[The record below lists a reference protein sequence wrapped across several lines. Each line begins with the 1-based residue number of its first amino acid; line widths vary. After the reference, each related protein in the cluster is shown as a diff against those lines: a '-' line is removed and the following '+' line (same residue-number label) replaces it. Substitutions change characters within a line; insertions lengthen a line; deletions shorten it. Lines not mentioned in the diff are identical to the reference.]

1 MKSKYALLLTITV
14 LILSGLS
21 FGVLL
26 QSRGVGASALQQPQR
41 TYTANADFAE
51 GTLVGLEYT
60 TVPNQLQV
68 AVESGVLP
76 FIWVPNSN
84 EGTISKVDTSTGKE
98 LGRYRTAPSNTT
110 PNPSRTTVD
119 LQGNCWVGNRQTA
132 TAVKVGLLESGQCV
146 DRNTNGTIETSR
158 DLNNDGN
165 IQGTELLA
173 WGQDECVLTEVV
185 LIAGQER
192 NYIPGSFAGSYAN
205 DYWNPGP
212 RGIAID
218 ASGNVWVG
226 TYGTKKY
233 YYINGATGQIMR
245 TIDVSSANH
254 TPYGAVID
262 RNGILWSSGYDDN
275 AANADLLRLNPAD
288 NSFLATNLGHQ
299 VYGIGLDRNNH
310 LFVSAYHQ
318 QKLSRVNVL
327 TGQKEWTRDGT
338 GDDYQARG
346 IAVTSDGDV
355 WVANTGS
362 GKVTRW
368 SNDGVK
374 KTAIAVGNSP
384 TGVAVDAAGKV
395 WVVNNGD
402 DYIKR
407 IDPATNT
414 VDLEKHILGTTHY
427 GYSDMTGFV
436 SRTVTT
442 RTGTWTVVYDSQTAN
457 APWGVI
463 SWNSAEPAG
472 TSIRARAR
480 SSANQTTWSEWEQA
494 SKGVSLSAT
503 PAGRYLQIEVTL
515 QISTG
520 DVSPVLYDLT
530 VASGSGGGGACN
542 FAVTP
547 TSQSFAATAGQ
558 GSVNVTTATGCNWTA
573 LSGYSW
579 ITINSGATGT
589 GSGTVGYTVAA
600 NSEAGSRIGSL
611 LVAGQ
616 FVVIAQSGAGMNCSV
631 TPLAI
636 PQTVTGSLVAG
647 DCRSVIDAGAYGDLY
662 SFTASAGQRVAIT
675 LGSTQFDTFLTL
687 ISPDGAIIAINDD
700 NNSSVSTDS
709 RIPPG
714 SDYFVLPLGGTYIV
728 EASSFND
735 NEVGSYTLS
744 LTAPPGGQTCAYAI
758 TPASQAFT
766 AAGGNGSATVTASA
780 GCGWTA
786 GSNVSWITISA
797 GMSGTGN
804 GTVSYAVEANT
815 SLGYRLGK
823 LLIAGQVLS
832 VIQAGTGGNCTITPL
847 VIPQTVNASWA
858 PGDCPSGSGSLTDLY
873 SFSGQAGQQ
882 VAISLTTANT
892 FTSLYLYVPNGLT
905 IFAEG
910 NGNLR
915 IPSGSNFFVLPYT
928 GTYIVEAGAAGAGN
942 YTLSLTVPSVP
953 TCTYAIAPASQ
964 PFAAAGGAGSVNVTT
979 QTGCA
984 WTAASNAAWITI
996 NSGASGNGNGTVN
1009 FTVAANTGAQR
1020 TGTLT
1025 IAGQTFTVTQAG
1037 TGGALTLVDHLTTAG
1052 PISTTS
1058 CSLPPPKANFA
1069 STEARVYHWF
1079 YVLNPQ
1085 VGDLMRWE
1093 FVQPNGTIYNTSS
1106 RTNNFNG
1113 DTCAWAWIDIAGQP
1127 AASLH
1132 GAWQVRAYWN
1142 DALLTTDS
1150 FNILAVNNCPT
1161 VSGINPTSG
1170 AVGSTVTITGANFT
1184 GVTAVRFANNVA
1196 AQFTINSDTQITAT
1210 VPNGAVNGSL
1220 RISKANCADEQTAA
1234 FTVLG
1239 GGGNCVSP
1247 PAGLLAWWPGDGNA
1261 NDIKGTNNGTPQN
1274 GATFADGK
1282 VGPAFSFD
1290 GASATVATS
1299 NTALNAAYAALTIDA
1314 WVYPLSHGQRDGYG
1328 RTVIS
1333 KTEGDGFSLLIND
1346 GFIQPVLRLTPSG
1359 ELRPVF
1365 NQMAE
1370 WKLPLN
1376 AWSHITV
1383 TWDGA
1388 LLKAYLNGQPLG
1400 SGSPATGTIRNT
1412 ANANT
1417 CLMIGNE
1424 PTQPCN
1430 VESGYGFHGRLDEI
1444 EVFDRALSAAEIQ
1457 AIFNADSAGKCK
1469 TTTSCT
1475 VKADYQLQ
1483 NTLSSSVGT
1492 PPALTNLGSNTFGMA
1507 TVDGASRTVLQ
1518 FAKDNGVAL
1527 TPTTGVISNQVYTA
1541 VVLFSFNE
1549 VSGYRRILDFKNNAE
1564 DGGLYNRDG
1573 FLVFFSGIAGA
1584 NAVISP
1590 NTFVQVVLTRDS
1602 AKNVVGYVN
1611 GVQQFSFVD
1620 NGDAAV
1626 IDGNNRLIFFRDN
1639 ANNESSAG
1647 SVARIRLYDCALTPG
1662 EVAGLDR
1669 VPGQMPLCTTITGL
1683 NVNRLCNPDAE
1694 LGPGATVKSQVVPIP
1709 GWTTTSNFT
1718 ATRYDATGSLT
1729 VEEGQAIG
1737 GGTNYFYGGDTNASS
1752 TATQLVSVA
1761 DEATGIDAG
1770 QRTAQ
1775 LRAYLG
1781 GFGGDNAGVRA
1792 EFLNAGGTV
1801 LGTALLL
1808 GPRSDDMQLL
1818 STTGQVP
1825 AGTRTIRVTMTSTR
1839 VGGDDNEGYFENLSV
1854 ALTQSGGATCPTLS
1868 GISPSSGA
1876 VGSTVTITGANFTG
1890 ATAVKFASNV
1900 SAAFTVHSDTQ
1911 ITATVPSGAVTGAIT
1926 ISKTGCN
1933 DLQTATFTVTVPPA
1947 CPTVSGINPTSGAV
1961 GGSVMITGANFTG
1974 VTSVKFA
1981 SNVSAAFTINS
1992 DTQITATVPS
2002 GAVTGAITI
2011 SKAGCNDVQTASF
2024 TVSTGPCITVAI
2036 ATNLTGISGGSL
2048 TVPIT
2053 ASETTGKGALAYD
2066 FTLNYDPN
2074 VLRLQAAPF
2083 DRTGTLSA
2091 AMTVTTNTS
2100 VAGQLRLSAFGTN
2113 PLAGA
2118 GTLLNLKF
2126 DLIGAVSACSNLT
2139 WVSFR
2144 FNEGTPCATTTN
2156 GRACAVGGAISGAIN
2171 YCISP
2176 KPVPGVTVAAGGTP
2190 SATSTTNSS
2199 GIYQLTGLGGGSY
2212 TVTPSKT
2219 GDLNGIASFDAAL
2232 IAQQVVSIISLTSCQ
2247 QLAGDTS
2254 NNGELSSFDA
2264 ALIAQYVVGINNPA
2278 SIAGTWKFVP
2288 PSRSYASL
2296 SGDQINQNFD
2306 AVLMGDVSGNWVA
2319 GAALAEA
2326 AAPLDEWLSQQA
2338 VQVSLPS
2345 LVAGS
2350 GTSLILP
2357 VTAGDLTGR
2366 GILAYDFDLIYDANL
2381 LQAQVQPVDAT
2392 DTLSS
2397 NFTVTPN
2404 ATPGRLRVSGF
2415 GAMPLSGSGVL
2426 LKLRF
2431 NVIGTVGNNT
2441 ALTWQKFQF
2450 NEGNPAANAVNGHV
2464 TVINIYTLSLTP
2476 SSQTIALGGSGA
2488 LTLVSSV
2495 AQPVAVTYPLASSNP
2510 AIASVPASVM
2520 IPANTT
2526 MATFAVTPNAVGGP
2540 VTITAGFAPLPGAPV
2555 ATATAIVIRP
2565 VTSVSAASFL
2575 GQTLASEAIIAAF
2588 GTSLATQ
2595 TEIAT
2600 ALPLPTQLAGT
2611 TVQVRDSAGVTRLA
2625 PLFFV
2630 SGGQINY
2637 QIPEGTATGTAMVTV
2652 TSGNGT
2658 VSTGALAIVSV
2669 APGLFTANATG
2680 LGVAAAVALRV
2691 KADGTQIY
2699 EPVSQW
2705 DAGQQ
2710 RYVSTPIDLG
2720 PEGEQVYLILFGTG
2734 LRFLSNL
2741 SAASATMGG
2750 SGIPVLFVG
2759 PQGEFVG
2766 LDQVNLGP
2774 VPRSLGGRGEVEIAL
2789 TVDGKPA
2796 NPVKINLR

>member
-14 LILSGLS
+14 LSLSGLS

-192 NYIPGSFAGSYAN
+192 NYVPGSFAGSYAN

-494 SKGVSLSAT
+494 GKGVSLSAT

-520 DVSPVLYDLT
+520 DVSPILYDLT
-530 VASGSGGGGACN
+530 VASGSGGGACN
-542 FAVTP
+542 FVVTP
-547 TSQSFAATAGQ
+547 TSQSFPATAGQ
-558 GSVNVTTATGCNWTA
+558 GSINVTTATGCNWTA

-600 NSEAGSRIGSL
+600 NTEASSRIGSL

-616 FVVIAQSGAGMNCSV
+616 FVVIAQSGAGLNCPV

-647 DCRSVIDAGAYGDLY
+647 DCRSAIDAGAYGDLY

-675 LGSTQFDTFLTL
+675 LGSTQFDAFLTL

-786 GSNVSWITISA
+786 GSNVSWITIGA
-797 GMSGTGN
+797 GSSGTGN
-804 GTVSYAVEANT
+804 GSVSYAVEANT
-815 SLGYRLGK
+815 SLGYRVGK

-942 YTLSLTVPSVP
+942 YTLSLTVPSVS

-964 PFAAAGGAGSVNVTT
+964 PFAAAGGAGSVNVTV
-979 QTGCA
+979 QAGCA

-1020 TGTLT
+1020 MGTLT

-1085 VGDLMRWE
+1085 AGDLMRWE

-1127 AASLH
+1127 AATLP

-1150 FNILAVNNCPT
+1150 FNILAVNNCPA
-1161 VSGINPTSG
+1161 VSGIAPANG
-1170 AVGSTVTITGANFT
+1170 AAGSAVTITGANFT

-1196 AQFTINSDTQITAT
+1196 AQFTVNSDSQITAT
-1210 VPNGAVNGSL
+1210 VPSGAVTGSI
-1220 RISKANCADEQTAA
+1220 RISKANCADEQTAT
-1234 FTVLG
+1234 FTVSVIP
-1239 GGGNCVSP
+1239 GNCVTA
-1247 PAGLLAWWPGDGNA
+1247 PAGAIAWLPGDGNA
-1261 NDIKGTNNGTPQN
+1261 SDLTGMHNGTLQN
-1274 GATFADGK
+1274 GATATAAGK
-1282 VGPAFSFD
+1282 VGQAFSFD
-1290 GASATVATS
+1290 GANDFVGLGNFSAGAQWTLEAWVNPASVPTNRRAILGGMSDCNDWALVLENNQWGVAFKPSSGACTATASSGITAVAGTWYHLVAT
-1299 NTALNAAYAALTIDA
+1299 
-1314 WVYPLSHGQRDGYG
+1314 
-1328 RTVIS
+1328 
-1333 KTEGDGFSLLIND
+1333 ND
-1346 GFIQPVLRLTPSG
+1346 GTTARIYVNG
-1359 ELRPVF
+1359 EL
-1365 NQMAE
+1365 
-1370 WKLPLN
+1370 K
-1376 AWSHITV
+1376 
-1383 TWDGA
+1383 
-1388 LLKAYLNGQPLG
+1388 G
-1400 SGSPATGTIRNT
+1400 SGAVAAGATGTT
-1412 ANANT
+1412 AGAYVG
-1417 CLMIGNE
+1417 GNVCCTE
-1424 PTQPCN
+1424 FFPGL
-1430 VESGYGFHGRLDEI
+1430 VDEATI
-1444 EVFDRALSAAEIQ
+1444 YSRALSLTEIQ
-1457 AIFNADSAGKCK
+1457 SVYNAGSAGKCK

-1492 PPALTNLGSNTFGMA
+1492 PPALTNLGSNTYGTA

-1518 FAKDNGVAL
+1518 FAKDDGVVLA
-1527 TPTTGVISNQVYTA
+1527 PITGVISNQVYTA

-1669 VPGQMPLCTTITGL
+1669 VPGQTPICTTITGL

-1890 ATAVKFASNV
+1890 VTAVKFASNV
-1900 SAAFTVHSDTQ
+1900 SAAFTINSDTQ
-1911 ITATVPSGAVTGAIT
+1911 ITATVPTGAVTGAIT

-1933 DLQTATFTVTVPPA
+1933 DVQTATFTVTVPPA

-1981 SNVSAAFTINS
+1981 SNVSAAFTVHS

-2036 ATNLTGISGGSL
+2036 ATNLTGTSGGSL
-2048 TVPIT
+2048 TVPIV
-2053 ASETTGKGALAYD
+2053 ASDTTGKGAISYD
-2066 FTLNYDPN
+2066 FTLSYDPA
-2074 VLRLQAAPF
+2074 VLRLQATPF

-2176 KPVPGVTVAAGGTP
+2176 KPVPGVTVAAAGSP
-2190 SATSTTNSS
+2190 PATTTTNNS
-2199 GIYQLTGLGGGSY
+2199 GTYQLTGLGGGGY
-2212 TVTPSKT
+2212 TVTPAKT
-2219 GDLNGIASFDAAL
+2219 GDVNGIASFDAAL
-2232 IAQQVVSIISLTSCQ
+2232 IAQHVVNIISLTSCQ

-2450 NEGNPAANAVNGHV
+2450 NEGNPAASAVNGHV

-2495 AQPVAVTYPLASSNP
+2495 AQPVAVTYPLTSSNP
-2510 AIASVPASVM
+2510 AVASVPATVT

-2526 MATFAVTPNAVGGP
+2526 MATVAVTPNAVGGP
-2540 VTITAGFAPLPGAPV
+2540 VTITAGFGPLPGAPI
-2555 ATATAIVIRP
+2555 ATATVTVIRP

-2595 TEIAT
+2595 TEVAT

-2637 QIPEGTATGTAMVTV
+2637 QIPEGTAAGTAIVTV

-2691 KADGTQIY
+2691 KADGTQLY